1 MSDSA
6 AWLEDHAGKQWPVE
20 ATCALGRASSN
31 DIVVDNGKVSRR
43 HALIHR
49 QDAAE
54 HWVIDLG
61 SGNGTYVNGRRLALP
76 TRLANGDKLMLG
88 EVEYVFRQRTGAP
101 VAVRPARKGDSGI
114 QTLIDI
120 RSMPC
125 WLLVA
130 DIKGSTALAAR
141 LPPTEMAMMTGRW
154 MSACKEAIERHD
166 GIINKYLGDGFFA
179 YWYAD
184 RDRTN
189 EITSAMGELVALQR
203 DRHNPPFRLALHWG
217 DVTVGGGGAAGEDS
231 LSGRDVSL
239 AFRME
244 ELAGKL
250 GCDVLLSEA
259 ARARIGAGVKV
270 TDAGVHPLVGYEN
283 DRLRFFV
290 MA

>member
-1 MSDSA
+1 MSDPA
-6 AWLEDHAGKQWPVE
+6 AWLEDRAGKRWPVE
-20 ATCALGRASSN
+20 ATCALGRATSN

-49 QDAAE
+49 QDASE

-76 TRLANGDKLMLG
+76 TRLADGDKVMLG
-88 EVEYVFRQRTGAP
+88 EIEYVFRQRTGVP
-101 VAVRPARKGDSGI
+101 LAVRPARKGDSGI

-141 LPPTEMAMMTGRW
+141 MPATEMAVMVGRW
-154 MSACKEAIERHD
+154 MAACKEVIERHD

-184 RDRTN
+184 RDRTSD
-189 EITSAMGELVALQR
+189 ITTAMEELAALQR
-203 DRHNPPFRLALHWG
+203 DRQNPPFRLALHWG
-217 DVTVGGGGAAGEDS
+217 DVTVGGGASVGEDS

-239 AFRME
+239 TFRME
-244 ELAGKL
+244 ELAGRL
-250 GCDVLLSEA
+250 GCDVLLSDA
-259 ARARIGAGVKV
+259 ARTRIGPSVKV
-270 TDAGVHPLVGYEN
+270 NDVGVHPLVGYED
-283 DRLRFFV
+283 DRLRFYA
-290 MA
+290 MT